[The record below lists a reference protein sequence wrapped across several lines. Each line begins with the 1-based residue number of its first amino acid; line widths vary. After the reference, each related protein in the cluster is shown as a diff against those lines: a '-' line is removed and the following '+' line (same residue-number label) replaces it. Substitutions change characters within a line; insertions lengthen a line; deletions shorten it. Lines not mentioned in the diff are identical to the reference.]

1 MHDIVATDDALH
13 PPVQRV
19 LDINRRAALVGLNLP
34 CNRQPK
40 LPRVKYRATNAVP
53 ISLQPVR
60 QGADPLLDGLDAQ
73 DSGSLGFTDSL
84 YSEQV
89 KRDMYSGQHR
99 ALDRGRQTGAG

>member
-1 MHDIVATDDALH
+1 MHGIVATDDALH

-19 LDINRRAALVGLNLP
+19 SDINRRAALVGLNLP
-34 CNRQPK
+34 YNRQPK
-40 LPRVKYRATNAVP
+40 LSRVKYLETNAVP

-60 QGADPLLDGLDAQ
+60 QGADLLEGLDAQ

-89 KRDMYSGQHR
+89 KRDMYLGQHR